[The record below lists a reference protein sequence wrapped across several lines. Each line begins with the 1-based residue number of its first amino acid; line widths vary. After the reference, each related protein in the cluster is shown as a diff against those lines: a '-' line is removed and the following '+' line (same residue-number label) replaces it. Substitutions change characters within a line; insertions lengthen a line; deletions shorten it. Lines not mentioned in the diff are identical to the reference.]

1 MHCQYGSD
9 MPYTMSEERQT
20 VAPGRADESAA
31 EFESRIR
38 EQGEHR
44 ARLDRLMALLSGEEE
59 ANP

>member
-1 MHCQYGSD
+1 